1 MLKKVEDIP
10 VEQEDKLTLEA
21 HFATPIY
28 TLYKPEYLDQVR
40 KVSKKRLKAVKKEKG
55 LNEHYPVLMS
65 GNFFD
70 ESSLQPFV
78 SFVGQTSWNILNE
91 QGYAMQN
98 MVVQFTEMW
107 TQEHHTHSLMEQHTH
122 RFGSQIVGFYFLD
135 VPPDAPRALFYD
147 PRQGTVQGSLPE
159 GNPDQLSFA
168 SSVVNYEPKSGL
180 FIFTNSWLAHS
191 FTKNISKKPFSFVHF
206 NLTVAPNLQP
216 VQAEPEVE
224 IV

>member
-1 MLKKVEDIP
+1 MLKKVEEVP
-10 VEQEDKLTLEA
+10 VQQEDRLTLEA
-21 HFATPIY
+21 HFATPVY
-28 TLYKPEYLDQVR
+28 TLYKPEFLDPIK

-55 LNEHYPVLMS
+55 INENFPVLMS

-70 ESSLQPFV
+70 DPAARSFTN
-78 SFVGQTSWNILNE
+78 FVGQTSWNILSE

-107 TQEHHTHSLMEQHTH
+107 TQEHHKHSLMEQHTH

-147 PRQGTVQGSLPE
+147 PRQGAVQGGLPE
-159 GNPDQLSFA
+159 GDPTKLSFA
-168 SSVVNYEPKSGL
+168 SSVINYEPKPGL

-191 FTKNISKKPFSFVHF
+191 FTKNLSDKPFRFVHF
-206 NLTVAPNLQP
+206 NLTVAPNMQP